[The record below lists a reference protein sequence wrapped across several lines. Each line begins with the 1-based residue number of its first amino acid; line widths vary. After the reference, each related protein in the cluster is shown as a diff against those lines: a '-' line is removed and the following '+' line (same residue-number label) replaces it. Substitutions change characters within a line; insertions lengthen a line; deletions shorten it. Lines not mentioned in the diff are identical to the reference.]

1 MIIIVSVN
9 CKLIKAS
16 YLTRAATFGDRFPL
30 VSGGR
35 YFGVFVN
42 DDVVKMPGPDTRT
55 EKHFPSI
62 WTSVTVTL
70 MFFHL
75 HNLKKYH
82 E

>member
-55 EKHFPSI
+55 EKHFRINAALIPKQPGIDSG
-62 WTSVTVTL
+62 STL
-70 MFFHL
+70 
-75 HNLKKYH
+75 N
-82 E
+82 